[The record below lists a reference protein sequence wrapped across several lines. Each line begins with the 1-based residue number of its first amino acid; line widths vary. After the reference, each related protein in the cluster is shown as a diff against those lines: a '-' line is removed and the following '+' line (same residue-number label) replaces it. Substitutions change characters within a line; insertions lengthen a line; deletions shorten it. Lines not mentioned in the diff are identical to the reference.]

1 MQPFSQMP
9 KIIPNTATLC
19 KWQSQVCHLHETM
32 SHFVT
37 QPKIPHPTVGCDDP
51 IAPQFTPAG
60 RAVAPRPP
68 PQSAPYGNAT
78 STVKNRNVELP
89 PSGTSLHPSDNSAF
103 PFTLILVTNDL
114 PASSAEWL
122 NSNFGLP
129 HSFRHSINPSPFF
142 CYPYFIGSLSISDK
156 RSKEIHYLSYS
167 HIERLRQIQA

>member
-1 MQPFSQMP
+1 MQPFNQMP

-37 QPKIPHPTVGCDDP
+37 QPKIPHPAVGCDDP
-51 IAPQFTPAG
+51 IAPQF
-60 RAVAPRPP
+60 
-68 PQSAPYGNAT
+68 APYGNST

-89 PSGTSLHPSDNSAF
+89 PSGTSLHPSDNSIF
-103 PFTLILVTNDL
+103 PFTFNLGTNDL
-114 PASSAEWL
+114 PAPSTEWL

>member
-1 MQPFSQMP
+1 MP

-68 PQSAPYGNAT
+68 PQSAPYGNST
-78 STVKNRNVELP
+78 STVKNRNAELL
-89 PSGTSLHPSDNSAF
+89 PSGTSHHLDSVGTKSSRQEVRYQKAGNEMSNLYQVYVKSMSNFFNINFTIQPRLTF
-103 PFTLILVTNDL
+103 PT
-114 PASSAEWL
+114 ASAE
-122 NSNFGLP
+122 GP
-129 HSFRHSINPSPFF
+129 VPAKVHTDAEREGPSR
-142 CYPYFIGSLSISDK
+142 ISTIVISD
-156 RSKEIHYLSYS
+156 
-167 HIERLRQIQA
+167 ATT